1 MRRSASSSCFR
12 GAPRRGRLLLAAC
25 LMGAV
30 LPAWPEAPRCDAA
43 TCPPLQ
49 LRLEEGFDVSRQ
61 PVAPA
66 PSAVAPVAEQPS
78 QTVQSSPAV
87 APPLSP
93 WLAGALALAAGMLLQ
108 GIIQGLLRRRRMA
121 AVEPAVVAAPIPA
134 RASSLELDEPEVA
147 PVVALGVD
155 APAPEISLAP
165 AVSVEAPSAV
175 LDLAEA
181 QTGRQEESEAAPA
194 LFELEPLDAE
204 TPAPT
209 AEVDESPA
217 VAIASEAW
225 AEPEVPEV
233 VTTVEWSVAEAQP
246 VSLEE
251 PQDAP
256 VMFELEPLDAEVLAP
271 TAEVDESP
279 AVAIASEALAD
290 SEVPEIAPA
299 ALVEP
304 EAPERIGEAWAA
316 IDAPLDFTLEP
327 QFLGVT
333 GEAPTPP
340 AAVEPEAAPLEAVA
354 EAPVVE
360 TAEDEAFAVVAEE
373 TGGIDSPVYAT
384 SPEAVSAEAAATPPA
399 TALHGEAQRLE
410 TVALLRRLSA
420 QRARGLH
427 PEERLASVFRRI
439 SSGRTE
445 AADKSL
451 RELEAF
457 CREGEEDF
465 PPELMTTRQY
475 IVRGR
480 DYELGQ
486 RIDSLRARTQDEAAG
501 RRLAVASAFLQRKR
515 FDAVAE
521 VLDELESDLSQEI
534 EIL

>member
-209 AEVDESPA
+209 AEVDEPP
-217 VAIASEAW
+217 VVTVASEAV
-225 AEPEVPEV
+225 AEPEVPET
-233 VTTVEWSVAEAQP
+233 VTAAEAQP
-246 VSLEE
+246 APVEE
-251 PQDAP
+251 PQAAP
-256 VMFELEPLDAEVLAP
+256 VRFELEMLDAETPAP
-271 TAEVDESP
+271 TAEVDESS
-279 AVAIASEALAD
+279 AVAIASEALPD

-304 EAPERIGEAWAA
+304 ETPERIGEAWAA
-316 IDAPLDFTLEP
+316 IDAPLDFSLEP

-333 GEAPTPP
+333 AEASTPP
-340 AAVEPEAAPLEAVA
+340 VAAEAAPLEAVA

-360 TAEDEAFAVVAEE
+360 VAEDEAFAVAAEE
-373 TGGIDSPVYAT
+373 IGAIDSPVYAT

-501 RRLAVASAFLQRKR
+501 RRLAVAGAFLQRKR